1 MKYHDV
7 SFKASHNSYERNE
20 SIHEQLRFFPSDP
33 SRCGCRGLEFD
44 IWRHSNQTERFFTVS
59 HSNPSGGYPLAYYL
73 GLLLSFN
80 VNQPQH
86 DPIFVTID
94 IKSSNGSIQNL
105 PQEIDSYFRRYF
117 SEALIFKPRQLL
129 FNRRL
134 SLCEN
139 VIQNGWPDTS
149 AMKGKFIFCL
159 SGTASWKTFY
169 ANSGIGD
176 RLCFSDMD
184 IDDDDTTPFLPS
196 RGNIVIFN
204 MHIWTANFN
213 TWKNTLPLYF
223 NRNLLTRV
231 YEADGE
237 ALWNKAQTRSATV
250 IATNKV
256 SGKSWAK
263 VGSAAFAK
271 RKVV

>member
-1 MKYHDV
+1 MKYHEV

-20 SIHEQLRFFPSDP
+20 SIHEQLRFFASDP

-44 IWRHSNQTERFFTVS
+44 IWRHSNETERFFTVS

-73 GLLLSFN
+73 GLLLSFH

-94 IKSSNGSIQNL
+94 IKSTNGSIQSL
-105 PQEIDSYFRRYF
+105 PQEIDSYFKRYF
-117 SEALIFKPRQLL
+117 TEALIFKPSQLF

-149 AMKGKFIFCL
+149 AMKGKFLFCL
-159 SGTASWKTFY
+159 SGTKSWKTFY
-169 ANSGIGD
+169 ADSGIRD

-184 IDDDDTTPFLPS
+184 IGDNDSNPFVPAK
-196 RGNIVIFN
+196 GNIVIFN
-204 MHIWTANFN
+204 MHIWTDHFN

-263 VGSAAFAK
+263 VGSTSFAK

>member
-1 MKYHDV
+1 MKYHEV
-7 SFKASHNSYERNE
+7 SLKASHNSYERNE
-20 SIHEQLRFFPSDP
+20 SIHEQLRFFASDP

-44 IWRHSNQTERFFTVS
+44 IWRHSNETERFFTVS

-80 VNQPQH
+80 ISQPQH

-105 PQEIDSYFRRYF
+105 PQEIDSYFRRFF
-117 SEALIFKPRQLL
+117 SEALIFKPSQLF

-159 SGTASWKTFY
+159 SGTKSWKTFY
-169 ANSGIGD
+169 ANSGIRD

-184 IDDDDTTPFLPS
+184 IDDDNSNPFVPAK
-196 RGNIVIFN
+196 GNIVIFN
-204 MHIWTANFN
+204 MHIWTDNFN

-237 ALWNKAQTRSATV
+237 ALWNKAQTRSASI

-263 VGSAAFAK
+263 VGSTAFAK
-271 RKVV
+271 RKAV